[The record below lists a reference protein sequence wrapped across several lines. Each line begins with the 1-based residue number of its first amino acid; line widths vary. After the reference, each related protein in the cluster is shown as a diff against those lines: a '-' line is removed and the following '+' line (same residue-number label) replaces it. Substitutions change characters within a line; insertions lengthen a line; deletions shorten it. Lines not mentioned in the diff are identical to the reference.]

1 VPKAITEI
9 ALRNNILDARRE
21 SGMYHITLL
30 MPVFA
35 LVVFWIF
42 PLSTAGL
49 IYATI
54 AALSIWMYVLIWRA
68 MRRPIRAGAEELLN
82 SVGEVMEVQG
92 NSLRVRVHSEMWNA
106 ESKDTLQLG
115 DRVKVVSITGL
126 ILRVRRFDDSEG
138 NNTKHMT

>member
-1 VPKAITEI
+1 
-9 ALRNNILDARRE
+9 
-21 SGMYHITLL
+21 MYHITLL

-49 IYATI
+49 IYAAI